1 MTDTIIAR
9 IMDVLLD
16 CLKDDNVEVRQMAAK
31 TLAGL
36 LRCSKRSKIPELKV
50 GLYSIPEPLLIV
62 LFRIDSYALSNAPKY
77 QIAKTQAITRP
88 FAIFTRLYSDFAA

>member
-1 MTDTIIAR
+1 MSDDIITR
-9 IMDVLLD
+9 IVEVLLD

-50 GLYSIPEPLLIV
+50 KSGHQV
-62 LFRIDSYALSNAPKY
+62 
-77 QIAKTQAITRP
+77 
-88 FAIFTRLYSDFAA
+88 